1 MVSSFSLN
9 ITSLLLGRKL
19 SDTGNK
25 LFLLQVQHPNYWQ
38 EEEMQIKRTQSRV
51 PLKDLQKASG
61 KAAVTV
67 NITRQCAIIGRGT
80 IYKRDIKKR

>member
-1 MVSSFSLN
+1 VVSSFSLN
-9 ITSLLLGRKL
+9 ITSVLLGRKL

-38 EEEMQIKRTQSRV
+38 EEEMQVKRTQGRV
-51 PLKDLQKASG
+51 PRKDLQKVSG

-67 NITRQCAIIGRGT
+67 NITRQRAVIGQ
-80 IYKRDIKKR
+80 